1 MMAALKMD
9 FAPFPSISAKG
20 SALRAPQLTRAS
32 DGGAALPPTSSPG
45 AWGSA
50 TRLAGLVRVLC
61 VRLPAAV
68 PFPCASDDSAD
79 VFGGARDLQRWRAQH
94 LFTTPSGVRPCELG
108 RKVAAGSPDRGR
120 GIGLH
125 P

>member
-1 MMAALKMD
+1 MD
-9 FAPFPSISAKG
+9 FAPFPSIRAKS

-79 VFGGARDLQRWRAQH
+79 VFGGARDLQRRREQH
-94 LFTTPSGVRPCELG
+94 VFTTPSKTGAFKANGVLKNFLG
-108 RKVAAGSPDRGR
+108 PSRTFGVVSRLA
-120 GIGLH
+120 
-125 P
+125 